1 MKDKEIMIEDED
13 SFQTIFA
20 KFGAL
25 ALDKQESLGELI
37 GDNVGNLNIEKGSIS
52 FGNDLVFDIQ
62 IIGTLSSETNKWHW
76 AWDNK
81 EIGLPEDLIKE
92 AVKVKEFGEK
102 YNINQFT
109 TNIFDGDNLEA
120 HLLAMTVSGIM
131 DDAGYYA
138 ADFDEVT
145 FFVTIQSDKIPRDDT
160 IERFVNVYSRFHKE
174 FDVKARLAFEGY
186 SKLRGYEYKEKE
198 EFSVAKINESRVIVG
213 FTDRGN
219 VTHIQTMLE

>member
-1 MKDKEIMIEDED
+1 MKDKEIMVDDDD

-20 KFGAL
+20 KFGAF

-37 GDNVGNLNIEKGSIS
+37 GGTVGDLDIEKGSIS
-52 FGNDLVFDIQ
+52 LGDDLIFDIQ
-62 IIGTLSSETNKWHW
+62 IIGTLSSGTNKWHW
-76 AWDNK
+76 AWDNE

-102 YNINQFT
+102 HNIAQFT

-138 ADFDEVT
+138 VDFDGVE
-145 FFVTIQSDKIPRDDT
+145 FFVTIQSDNIPRDDT
-160 IERFVNVYSRFHKE
+160 IERFVNVYDKFHKE
-174 FDVKARLAFEGY
+174 FDVNARLAFEGY
-186 SKLRGYEYKEKE
+186 TKLRGYEYKEKE
-198 EFSVAKINESRVIVG
+198 EFSVAKIGQSRVIVG
-213 FTDRGN
+213 FSDRGN
-219 VTHIQTMLE
+219 VTHMQTLLE